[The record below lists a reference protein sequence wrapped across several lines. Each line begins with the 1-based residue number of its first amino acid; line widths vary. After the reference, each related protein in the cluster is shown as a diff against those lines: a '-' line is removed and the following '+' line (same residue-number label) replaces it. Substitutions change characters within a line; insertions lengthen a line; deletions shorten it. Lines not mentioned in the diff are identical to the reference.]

1 MDKHRRRKAVVAIVV
16 ALVVVSAP
24 VAVNRALAQAASGE
38 VFHIGLSKN
47 MRGQFKVEPV
57 KHYTCKDQIAKV
69 VRKMWTG
76 PTKFTLQVSP
86 NQGPCDELPQL
97 FGGTMDVSWTV
108 TVRDEAIP
116 FGTHE
121 GKFAWTA
128 GASKASPLA
137 TSRTAAAKCSTST
150 LLGNG

>member
-1 MDKHRRRKAVVAIVV
+1 MPPRARNPGPPDSPQEPSPVPTASSHRA
-16 ALVVVSAP
+16 S
-24 VAVNRALAQAASGE
+24 NRQAR
-38 VFHIGLSKN
+38 VWLSKN

-86 NQGPCDELPQL
+86 NQGPCDELPPL

-108 TVRDEAIP
+108 TVRDAPIS

-121 GKFAWTA
+121 GKF
-128 GASKASPLA
+128 
-137 TSRTAAAKCSTST
+137 
-150 LLGNG
+150 